1 METWMTQ
8 MVAFAAALSIGAGP
22 TGVLLALLNR
32 RDRRQAALAGA
43 AWEAMPRDLAAEV
56 VVEARC
62 GLFVGAGQVRV
73 DMRGATRDVP
83 WETVSRLRGALPP
96 AVRLIVE
103 GRLGRPR
110 PARITIDVGAVG
122 AVAPAQGA
130 ATAPASTRAWMRP
143 AA

>member
-1 METWMTQ
+1 METWMTE
-8 MVAFAAALSIGAGP
+8 MAAFAAAVSIGAGP

-32 RDRRQAALAGA
+32 RDRRQAALADA
-43 AWEAMPRDLAAEV
+43 AWTAMPRDLAAEV

-62 GLFVGAGQVRV
+62 GLLVGAGQVRV

-83 WETVSRLRGALPP
+83 WETVSRLRGALPA

-110 PARITIDVGAVG
+110 PARLTIDVG

>member
-1 METWMTQ
+1 METWMTE
-8 MVAFAAALSIGAGP
+8 VAAFAAAVSFGAGP
-22 TGVLLALLNR
+22 TGVLIALLNR
-32 RDRRQAALAGA
+32 RDRRQAALAEA
-43 AWEAMPRDLAAEV
+43 AWAAVPRELAGEV

-62 GLFVGAGQVRV
+62 GVLGGAGQVRV
-73 DMRGATRDVP
+73 DMRGAPHEVP
-83 WETVSRLRGALPP
+83 WEAVSRLRGALPA

-110 PARITIDVGAVG
+110 PARLTID
-122 AVAPAQGA
+122 VAPAQGA